1 MFRSLLRAF
10 TARTPAQRKP
20 ETTRR
25 LTGPELLEDRM
36 NPVTNFTINP
46 LPDLHLAP
54 AQVGVPVL
62 DFTAKG
68 TDWRSALSNV
78 VADDTKQGALNY
90 VRSGTLFYESG
101 PNIWTALDS
110 SPTSSAAG
118 RRIGFNGFGWIP
130 VGDLDGAHFQIRV
143 DTIDAA
149 FTPVHGEL
157 TLVAANVRYGGTPTF
172 SAAPSQGG
180 VNEEA
185 VSPTNGGPQRTI
197 YHIVDLPDSAKTV
210 NANSRDQTVFELYVN
225 SSDPRAYA
233 NCMRFITKDASGL
246 PFVKTATFYREISPG
261 NWHAMM
267 TVRPDG
273 YGRCIFTVYQVGQQF
288 RTSGLVHLQVRVN
301 TDPAMVGS
309 QKVDLSW
316 YFSTAPYAGMKSFDV
331 LALNSTPPVN
341 PPTHGPLSTSGMF
354 YAGQAGVGVRLADM
368 NIGGGATNAAF
379 DQLSATLGTG
389 SWTSASNITLRKT
402 DSNGNAVGPAIGTIT
417 SNNGTTIV
425 ITGINSIIDLSSYSF
440 ALFADLSGPLQI
452 TSVFAIG

>member
-1 MFRSLLRAF
+1 MFRSIMRAF

-68 TDWRSALSNV
+68 TDWRASVHSIV
-78 VADDTKQGALNY
+78 IDDSKQGALNY
-90 VRSGTLFYESG
+90 VRNGTLYLESA
-101 PNIWTALDS
+101 PNVWTPLDS
-110 SPTSSAAG
+110 SPTSSAYG
-118 RRIGFNGFGWIP
+118 RRMGFNGFGHIP
-130 VGDLDGAHFQIRV
+130 VGDLDGGHFQIRV
-143 DTIDAA
+143 DTVSDAFA
-149 FTPVHGEL
+149 PIHGEM
-157 TLVAANVRYGGTPTF
+157 TLVAAGMRYGGTQTF
-172 SAAPSQGG
+172 SGAPSQTG
-180 VNEEA
+180 VNEEFPT
-185 VSPTNGGPQRTI
+185 PTNGSVQRTI
-197 YHIVDLPDSAKTV
+197 YHIVDLPDTTV
-210 NANSRDQTVFELYVN
+210 DANSRDKTVFELYVN
-225 SSDPRAYA
+225 SSDARASA
-233 NCMRFITKDASGL
+233 NCMRFITKDATPL
-246 PFVKTATFYREISPG
+246 PFVKTATFYRELSPG

-273 YGRCIFTVYQVGQQF
+273 YGRCIFTVYQVHQQF

-341 PPTHGPLSTSGMF
+341 PPSHGPLSTSGMF
-354 YAGQAGVGVRLADM
+354 YSAQPGTNVRLADI
-368 NIGGGATNAAF
+368 NVGGGAINAAF
-379 DQLSATLGTG
+379 DQLSVTLGTG

-402 DSNGNAVGPAIGTIT
+402 DSNGNPVGPVLGTIT

-425 ITGINSIIDLSSYSF
+425 ISGINSIIDLSSYSF
-440 ALFADLSGPLQI
+440 ALFADLSAGPLQI

>member
-1 MFRSLLRAF
+1 L
-10 TARTPAQRKP
+10 
-20 ETTRR
+20 
-25 LTGPELLEDRM
+25 G
-36 NPVTNFTINP
+36 
-46 LPDLHLAP
+46 
-54 AQVGVPVL
+54 G
-62 DFTAKG
+62 
-68 TDWRSALSNV
+68 
-78 VADDTKQGALNY
+78 GA
-90 VRSGTLFYESG
+90 TE
-101 PNIWTALDS
+101 
-110 SPTSSAAG
+110 G
-118 RRIGFNGFGWIP
+118 RRTAVAH
-130 VGDLDGAHFQIRV
+130 VGRHEGQFA
-143 DTIDAA
+143 
-149 FTPVHGEL
+149 
-157 TLVAANVRYGGTPTF
+157 
-172 SAAPSQGG
+172 
-180 VNEEA
+180 
-185 VSPTNGGPQRTI
+185 NGGPQRTI

-233 NCMRFITKDASGL
+233 NCMRFITKDASAL
-246 PFVKTATFYREISPG
+246 PFVKIAMFYCEISLG

-273 YGRCIFTVYQVGQQF
+273 YGRCILTVYTVGQQF

-379 DQLSATLGTG
+379 DQLSVTLGSG
-389 SWTSASNITLRKT
+389 SWTSATNITLRKV
-402 DSNGNAVGPAIGTIT
+402 DSNGNPVGPVLGTIS